1 MVKTALLCYALVSY
15 REARAELLAAQIAAM
30 KVLHNRATLH
40 HKPTCEELVKHNQFA
55 WVKKYGAVI
64 PKPIGKSDID
74 AWEQSKR
81 TAKAMRLI
89 DVKGITPSHV
99 FFNHVSMG
107 KRYKTKTKPV
117 VIGKLIFY

>member
-1 MVKTALLCYALVSY
+1 MVKTALICYALVAY

-30 KVLHNRATLH
+30 KVLENRATLS
-40 HKPTCEELVKHNQFA
+40 HKPTCEELIKHRQFA
-55 WVKKYGAVI
+55 WVRKYGAVI
-64 PKPIGKSDID
+64 PKPIGKLDVD

-89 DVKGITPSHV
+89 TVKGITPKHV
-99 FFNHVSMG
+99 YFNHISMG
-107 KRYKTKTKPV
+107 KRYKTNTKPV